1 MGGAA
6 SPEELDMMLEDA
18 CVLRDPRALSG
29 LFAAHAVLT
38 TIGSAHE
45 VTGRRAITQVVSEVW
60 GSGGSYLAV
69 PPQVLQSERTALVIA
84 GPTVHVV
91 RRGPH
96 GWRYL
101 ISSLQ
106 ISTPQ
111 AK

>member
-1 MGGAA
+1 
-6 SPEELDMMLEDA
+6 MLEDA

-38 TIGSAHE
+38 TIGSTHE
-45 VTGRRAITQVVSEVW
+45 VRGRRAISEVVAEVW
-60 GSGGSYLAV
+60 GGGGTYLAV
-69 PPQVLQSERTALVIA
+69 PPRVLQSERTALVIA

-101 ISSLQ
+101 ISLLQ
-106 ISTPQ
+106 VSTPQ
-111 AK
+111 AT